1 MNSTNQAALLSLNN
15 TSVYCTSSFLIAFK
29 TNTELRHKYCISCI
43 NTYPTP
49 LYKIFEMLPIA

>member
-1 MNSTNQAALLSLNN
+1 MNGSAAWFVLSLKD
-15 TSVYCTSSFLIAFK
+15 TSVYCTSSFSIAFK

-49 LYKIFEMLPIA
+49 LYKILEMLPIA